1 MISVV
6 LPTYNGAKYIS
17 QAIESILNQTFKDF
31 ELVIVNDASTDNTLN
46 IISGYAEK
54 DERIKVITNAVNSK
68 LPKSLNIG
76 FSNCKGDYFTWTS
89 DDNILHP
96 DVFEKLVYV
105 LENNSDVGFVFS
117 CEEFI
122 DDKGKIIGR
131 RKHPDNLNEI
141 YFKNIISASFLYRR
155 EVHEQLEGYDE
166 TKFLVED
173 YDFFLRAYEKYKF
186 LYIPEVLYSYR
197 KHAESLTGTKRSE
210 AKNRTIEL
218 LKIFNQKAVSGNVKS
233 MTAKGISNLYLD
245 LSNEYFLRVLDEG
258 IKSDI
263 LYLKLHRIK
272 DAMTRFFQNKAK

>member
-117 CEEFI
+117 CEE
-122 DDKGKIIGR
+122 D
-131 RKHPDNLNEI
+131 RK
-141 YFKNIISASFLYRR
+141 S
-155 EVHEQLEGYDE
+155 V
-166 TKFLVED
+166 V
-173 YDFFLRAYEKYKF
+173 
-186 LYIPEVLYSYR
+186 
-197 KHAESLTGTKRSE
+197 
-210 AKNRTIEL
+210 
-218 LKIFNQKAVSGNVKS
+218 
-233 MTAKGISNLYLD
+233 
-245 LSNEYFLRVLDEG
+245 
-258 IKSDI
+258 
-263 LYLKLHRIK
+263 
-272 DAMTRFFQNKAK
+272 